1 MYDLRGAEVAK
12 ERQASLLSDVE
23 AHRLARLAQYN
34 DSAPARYVFGVSPGG
49 CLTRLVS
56 IAMWPVRRLYST
68 IMILGEGNP

>member
-23 AHRLARLAQYN
+23 ARRLARVAQ
-34 DSAPARYVFGVSPGG
+34 DDGSAPARHVFEVGPAG

-68 IMILGEGNP
+68 IMILGEG